1 MSELHQILAVEGDL
15 KNRAQEALAN
25 ARGLFGTDALVGQ
38 TRRYRPLEED
48 GEPLPAE
55 DKELAVTVSG
65 ILEDVRAHYGAWL
78 DVAIQKEFTN
88 QTTAADVL
96 VDGKAV
102 FTAVPAPALLNLEG
116 KLLELR
122 GVFAATPVTDP
133 SESWEWNAA
142 RGVWISEPHTTFRTN
157 KVPKSFVAYEAT
169 KEHPA
174 QVQVYN
180 EDIRVG
186 EWTTIKTSGAISPT
200 EKRALLDRIDKLIK
214 AVKQARQKANNAEV
228 VDVNMASS
236 LFAYIYG
243 E

>member
-15 KNRAQEALAN
+15 KNRAQEALAE
-25 ARGLFGTDALVGQ
+25 ARGLFATDALVGH
-38 TRRYRPLEED
+38 TRRYRPLEEN

-55 DKELAVTVSG
+55 DKELAVKVSD
-65 ILEDVRAHYGAWL
+65 ILESIRTDYGGWI
-78 DVAIQKEFTN
+78 DVAVQKEVTN

-96 VDGKAV
+96 VDNKVMFAGM
-102 FTAVPAPALLNLEG
+102 PAPALLNLEG

-122 GVFAATPVTDP
+122 NIYAAIPTTDP
-133 SESWEWNAA
+133 SERWTWDEG
-142 RGVWISEPHTTFRTN
+142 RGVWVSEPHITFRSN

-174 QVQVYN
+174 QVSVYN

-186 EWTTIKTSGAISPT
+186 EWTTIKMSGMISPV
-200 EKRALLDRIDKLIK
+200 EKTNLLDRIDKVIK
-214 AVKQARQKANNAEV
+214 GVKQARQKANNAEV
-228 VDVNMASS
+228 VDVNVAAS